1 MINSEHLCMS
11 CMREIGAELECPYCH
26 YVVGTPQISPYLNV
40 RSVIGNRY
48 LVGRLL
54 EYNGDGATYIA
65 WDIQDKKAVTIREFL
80 PDTLCSRTRDS
91 KVITVSPG
99 CEIAYN
105 DCKADFLE
113 LWRKLTRMSGLS
125 ALVNVY
131 EVFEENNT
139 AYAICEYIESIT
151 LRDYLLRI
159 KTGYIPWERAKTLF
173 MPMLSTLGMLHTAGI
188 IHRGISPFTLQ
199 IGRDGK
205 MRLSGFSIWQART
218 ARSDLTAQ
226 LFPGYAAIEQYGFE
240 GQQGPWTDLY
250 AFAATLY
257 RALIGTDPI
266 EATERLTNDR
276 LMVPG
281 KFAEQLP
288 AYVINGLI
296 NALQILP
303 EDRTRSVEQLR
314 AELSA
319 SPTATVAGVDFA
331 NEMSAPDTPRVPQRR
346 PSSSAQKVKSDQV
359 AKNKSLALKAGLI
372 SAIVL
377 MLVFLIAVLVVPKLK
392 PKSEPVTQPVTTS
405 GEQVAVG
412 LFVGK
417 YYSEITNNAYWLDNF
432 KFEKKEEYSDTVKK
446 DMIIAQ
452 SVEQGKQVNKGTTIV
467 LTVSLGIE
475 QIKLPDVRGMD
486 YEEAKALL
494 TDAGFRVSK
503 KLEANY
509 GGNTPDTVKS
519 VEDADGNKM
528 KANEE
533 FDKGTTVKLYVWGE
547 VQETEA
553 TTPPETTTKKE
564 PTKPNV
570 IVDESEEDEE
580 SSSKKNEKETTTKK
594 GTTEKETTTKK
605 GTTEKETTTKKG
617 TTEKETTTKKD
628 SETTTKKETETT
640 TKKASA

>member
-1 MINSEHLCMS
+1 MINSENLCMS
-11 CMREIGAELECPYCH
+11 CMREIGAVQQCPYCG
-26 YVVGTPQISPYLNV
+26 YVVGTPQISPYLSV

-65 WDIQDKKAVTIREFL
+65 WDIQDKRAVTIREFL
-80 PDTLCSRTRDS
+80 PDTLCTRPRGT
-91 KVITVSPG
+91 KLVAVSPG

-105 DCKADFLE
+105 DCLADFLE

-188 IHRGISPFTLQ
+188 IHRGISPLTLQ

-218 ARSDLTAQ
+218 ARSDLTPQ

-250 AFAATLY
+250 SFAATLY
-257 RALIGTDPI
+257 RALIGSDPI

-281 KFAEQLP
+281 KFAEPLP

-319 SPTATVAGVDFA
+319 SPAATVSGVDFA
-331 NEMSAPDTPRVPQRR
+331 NEIPEPDYNRQPQRR
-346 PSSSAQKVKSDQV
+346 PQPQQPPRKRPTKAAQAK
-359 AKNKSLALKAGLI
+359 KNKNLALKAGLI
-372 SAIVL
+372 SAILL
-377 MLVFLIAVLVVPKLK
+377 MLAFLVVVLVVPKLK
-392 PKSEPVTQPVTTS
+392 PTPEVTTRQVTTAS

-412 LFVGK
+412 SFVGK
-417 YYSEITNNAYWLDNF
+417 YFSEIVNNAYWLDNF
-432 KFEKKEEYSDTVKK
+432 KFEKKEEYSDKVKK
-446 DMIIAQ
+446 DMVISQ
-452 SVEQGKQVNKGTTIV
+452 SIESGQRVSKGTTIV
-467 LTVSLGIE
+467 LTVSMGVE
-475 QIKLPDVRGMD
+475 QIKMPNVIAMD
-486 YEEAKALL
+486 YEQAKALL
-494 TDAGFRVSK
+494 IDAGFRVGK
-503 KLEANY
+503 KTENNY
-509 GGNTPDTVKS
+509 GAHTPDTVKAAETS
-519 VEDADGNKM
+519 DGTTM
-528 KANEE
+528 KTNGSY
-533 FDKGTTVKLYVWGE
+533 DKGTKVTLRVWSE
-547 VQETEA
+547 VMETEP
-553 TTPPETTTKKE
+553 TTPAPQTNKVESSTKYKE
-564 PTKPNV
+564 SSRSSVV
-570 IVDESEEDEE
+570 IDESEENEE
-580 SSSKKNEKETTTKK
+580 SKTTKKPTKTDKDDSSKKSENSTSKTEPTTKK
-594 GTTEKETTTKK
+594 PTKTDPTTVTNPP
-605 GTTEKETTTKKG
+605 TEAVLADE
-617 TTEKETTTKKD
+617 
-628 SETTTKKETETT
+628 
-640 TKKASA
+640 